1 MENCYNEQDDG
12 IGHDDVSG
20 SSTIGERIKAVRLRA
35 NLGQEA
41 FAKALGYAKRTLV
54 GWELGEAE
62 PPVALMA
69 KLRHTY
75 DVDPEWVI
83 LAKDTVPQSYYGP
96 VDWDRLDR
104 LRSDVDAVCRD
115 VGLKLPDERSQA
127 LVRVLYDGGADAGAA
142 NRKQLR
148 GTLLAL
154 SLGD

>member
-1 MENCYNEQDDG
+1 MQDPAAGRDE
-12 IGHDDVSG
+12 VSG

-35 NLGQEA
+35 GLGQET
-41 FAKALGYAKRTLV
+41 FAKTLGYSKRALV
-54 GWELGEAE
+54 SWELGGAE

-69 KLRHTY
+69 KLRQAY

-83 LAKDTVPQSYYGP
+83 LGEDTVPRSYYGQ

-104 LRSDVDAVCRD
+104 LHDDVDAVCTD
-115 VGLKLPDERSQA
+115 VGQNLPKERIQA
-127 LVRVLYDGGADAGAA
+127 LARVLYDGGADAGAA

-154 SLGD
+154 SPVGCA

>member
-1 MENCYNEQDDG
+1 
-12 IGHDDVSG
+12 
-20 SSTIGERIKAVRLRA
+20 
-35 NLGQEA
+35 
-41 FAKALGYAKRTLV
+41 
-54 GWELGEAE
+54 
-62 PPVALMA
+62 MA

-127 LVRVLYDGGADAGAA
+127 LARVLYDGGADAGAA